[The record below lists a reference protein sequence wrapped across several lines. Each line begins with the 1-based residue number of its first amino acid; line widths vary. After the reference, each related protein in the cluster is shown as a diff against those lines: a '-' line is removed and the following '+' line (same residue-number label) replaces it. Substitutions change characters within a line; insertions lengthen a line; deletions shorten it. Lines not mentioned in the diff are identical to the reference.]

1 MIHGLSALPL
11 TPVTESGID
20 LHAFVGMVE
29 RLAAAGVDSMGV
41 LDSTPSHGAA
51 QAPRSCCILACG
63 SEVDLCHSI
72 RITL

>member
-1 MIHGLSALPL
+1 MIPGLSAFPL

-20 LHAFVGMVE
+20 LHAFAGLVE
-29 RLAAAGVDSMGV
+29 RLAAASVDSMGV
-41 LDSTPSHGAA
+41 LDSTPSRGAT
-51 QAPRSCCILACG
+51 QAPRLCCILACG